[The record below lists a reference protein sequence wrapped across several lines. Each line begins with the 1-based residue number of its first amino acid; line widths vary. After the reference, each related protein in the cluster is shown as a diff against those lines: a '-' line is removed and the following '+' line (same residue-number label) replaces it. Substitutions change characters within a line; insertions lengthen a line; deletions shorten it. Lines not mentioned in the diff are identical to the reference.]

1 MGCENLPVFCA
12 HSSANRGK
20 GPGVRAGNG
29 FSSPGKESPRRG
41 LRAAPHCL
49 SHLQFHIFRTRES
62 SVEGILADGC
72 TWSTMK
78 IGNEEV
84 VADPGRE
91 EQSFGRLQT
100 LLAQPAAQQLGI
112 RKDLPQIH
120 STWAV
125 S

>member
-1 MGCENLPVFCA
+1 M
-12 HSSANRGK
+12 
-20 GPGVRAGNG
+20 
-29 FSSPGKESPRRG
+29 
-41 LRAAPHCL
+41 
-49 SHLQFHIFRTRES
+49 
-62 SVEGILADGC
+62 EGILADGC
-72 TWSTMK
+72 TGSTMK